1 MILVLDEIDKIILS
15 YLVKNSRTSSLEI
28 RRQLNNL
35 GFSVTDRTVRN
46 RIAGLVKKK
55 IVLSYSAILNPELT
69 TNNQVN
75 RTILLKFKYS
85 KNFEEYVKLLREYVQ
100 ESSFCIYASKLNGDF
115 DWVCHFLFD
124 SIEQYE
130 IESTNFLNRFGELIS
145 DFRTYESINLKFSP
159 HSLYDSNSLED
170 LEKKTRVF
178 QILNS
183 LKKYDNLNE
192 RLQKTAEYVVKY
204 FNAYFT
210 RIWFLDKNKT
220 NLILRFSAG
229 KYTRIDGEFSKGS
242 LNDSVQL
249 GPAIRRKKP
258 FVTNDLPHD
267 PLTRHPNWVKKEKL
281 LSFAAYPL
289 LYKQEA
295 VAVLA
300 IFSRKKF
307 STIDFEMLG
316 VFCDQLSRDL
326 TGFFDAK
333 EFLYAE
339 THKEANSNLFS
350 S

>member
-1 MILVLDEIDKIILS
+1 VLDEIDKTILS

-28 RRQLNNL
+28 RKQINNL
-35 GFSVTDRTVRN
+35 GFAITDRAIRH

-55 IVLSYSAILNPELT
+55 IVLGYSTILNPELT
-69 TNNQVN
+69 TNNKVN
-75 RTILLKFKYS
+75 RTILLKFKFS
-85 KNFEEYVKLLREYVQ
+85 KNSENLIKLLKEYVQ

-115 DWVCHFLFD
+115 DWICHFVFD

-145 DFRTYESINLKFSP
+145 DFRTYESMNLKLST
-159 HSLYDSNSLED
+159 SSVYDD
-170 LEKKTRVF
+170 LEEIERKTRVF

-183 LKKYDNLNE
+183 LKKYNNLNE
-192 RLQKTAEYVVKY
+192 RLQKTVEFVVKY
-204 FNAYFT
+204 FDAYFA
-210 RIWFLDKNKT
+210 RIWFIDKT
-220 NLILRFSAG
+220 RSNLILKFSAG
-229 KYTRIDGEFSKGS
+229 KYTRIDGEFSKIS
-242 LNDSVQL
+242 LHDSLQL
-249 GPAIRRKKP
+249 GPAVRRKKP

-267 PLTRHPNWVKKEKL
+267 SLTRHPDWVKKEKL

-289 LYKQEA
+289 IYKQEA

-316 VFCDQLSRDL
+316 IFCDQLSKDL

-333 EFLYAE
+333 EFL
-339 THKEANSNLFS
+339 TN
-350 S
+350 